1 MTDDETTAPD
11 PAPEYD
17 DQLRAEVAAAQAA
30 ICTQVVPEA
39 LELRLAA
46 AAAVPEGEW
55 RRNAGASDP
64 KVREL
69 EAPFRR
75 TPIPG
80 TATETPDA
88 PKRRARKATGSRRSR
103 NQKRS

>member
-1 MTDDETTAPD
+1 MSEDTQTTPEK
-11 PAPEYD
+11 APEYD
-17 DQLRAEVAAAQAA
+17 DDLRAEVTAAQLA

-39 LELRLAA
+39 LDLRLAA
-46 AAAVPEGEW
+46 AAAVPAGEW

-69 EAPFRR
+69 EAPHRR

-80 TATETPDA
+80 TATQTPAA
-88 PKRRARKATGSRRSR
+88 PKRRARKATGSRRGHH
-103 NQKRS
+103 QKRS